1 MFKRHAALQ
10 EYANRIKVVENVEKI
25 TSSMKMV
32 AAAKLKIAQQ
42 RLEPAADFY
51 ASSSAILKGIDSEIE
66 RATDKPKK
74 LMLVLTSTDKGLCG
88 AVSSSIVRYGMTLRD
103 QFLKEAGSG
112 AEVSIVSI
120 GTKAA
125 DQLAGQKNAASLK
138 FSATELSNKP
148 VAFVE
153 ASYIA
158 DLILKEEFDSCI
170 IVYNHFVNML
180 KNDVSTTV
188 IHRPERMAA
197 ATRWEETEFDDEAS
211 WEESLAE
218 FQLASALWNAINSN
232 VTCEQATRM
241 QSMDAASGNAKEL
254 VEGLGLTYNKIRQQ
268 NITNELSE
276 IVSGAAAITARLVK
290 PVQRFVEGRGPSG
303 EPRRR
308 IAPPVGVQRCWLAFL
323 ARTLSPVQH
332 AATTT
337 PQKKKN
343 TTVIP
348 TRNATPQK
356 KKNTTVIPT
365 RNATPQKK
373 KNT

>member
-1 MFKRHAALQ
+1 MFPRASLSLSSRLSPLSPPVSAALGSSFNPLFKRHAALQ

-51 ASSSAILKGIDSEIE
+51 TSSTAILKGIDAEVE
-66 RATDKPKK
+66 GATEKPKK
-74 LMLVLTSTDKGLCG
+74 LMLILTSTDKGLCG
-88 AVSSSIVRYGMTLRD
+88 AVSSSIVRYGLTLRD

-125 DQLAGQKNAASLK
+125 DQLAGQKKAGSLK
-138 FSATELSNKP
+138 FAATELSNKP

-158 DLILKEEFDSCI
+158 DLILKEEFDSCV

-197 ATRWEETEFDDEAS
+197 AKRWEETEFDDEAS

-241 QSMDAASGNAKEL
+241 QSMDAASGNAKETCRRPRSHL
-254 VEGLGLTYNKIRQQ
+254 QQ
-268 NITNELSE
+268 DPSAEHY
-276 IVSGAAAITARLVK
+276 
-290 PVQRFVEGRGPSG
+290 QR
-303 EPRRR
+303 
-308 IAPPVGVQRCWLAFL
+308 AQ
-323 ARTLSPVQH
+323 
-332 AATTT
+332 
-337 PQKKKN
+337 
-343 TTVIP
+343 
-348 TRNATPQK
+348 
-356 KKNTTVIPT
+356 
-365 RNATPQKK
+365 
-373 KNT
+373 